1 MCLLNNIIIIL
12 IIIVI
17 NIIVNLS
24 MSSLGVFSDEIA
36 PYS

>member
-1 MCLLNNIIIIL
+1 MCLLNIIIVI

-36 PYS
+36 LYS